1 MVKARCQH
9 HRYMGSTPVTPSIYL
24 CPGSSMDEQPFAEGV
39 DVGSSPTQGTILV
52 YAGTM
57 CRQWRTQKWRRI
69 MNTRADRRRILVEMR
84 DELMQRLEQVQA
96 DVDAAN
102 RLIAAHESTDQP
114 IAPSS
119 VEEIRQCSITCLAGH
134 GEPMHRQ
141 DLLDCLITQGIHI
154 VGKIPVN
161 NLGAILSRYLR

>member
-1 MVKARCQH
+1 
-9 HRYMGSTPVTPSIYL
+9 
-24 CPGSSMDEQPFAEGV
+24 
-39 DVGSSPTQGTILV
+39 
-52 YAGTM
+52 
-57 CRQWRTQKWRRI
+57 
-69 MNTRADRRRILVEMR
+69 MNTRAYRRRMLVEMR

-119 VEEIRQCSITCLAGH
+119 VEEIRQCSITCLAEH

-141 DLLDCLITQGIHI
+141 DLLGCLIAQGVHI
-154 VGKIPVN
+154 VGKIQVN
-161 NLGAILSRYLR
+161 NLGAILSRYSDDFISHGQGKWGLKSKWIVKNGVKTPGQLPSSTDGNGVSVDEAELPF